1 MENLTGKDYLQARD
15 TLAQIAFV
23 YLKNSSKKPTEY
35 TDGGKFKAV
44 IDSLNDLSEFKTVL
58 RLETQRHEAELIS
71 AAKVATSP
79 RKSSQNDNIKPWHYA
94 VASLGLLAFGAG
106 WLWLVVKVVGA
117 LF

>member
-1 MENLTGKDYLQARD
+1 MEILTSKDYLEARD

-23 YLKNSSKKPTEY
+23 YLKNSPKKPTEY
-35 TDGGKFKAV
+35 TNGGKFKEV
-44 IDSLNDLSEFKTVL
+44 IDSLDDLSEFKTVL

-71 AAKVATSP
+71 TTKVATSP

-94 VASLGLLAFGAG
+94 AASLGFLAFGTG
-106 WLWLVVKVVGA
+106 WLWLVVKVIGA